1 MKKILFFILIIY
13 KIHAQGFSIARIHYS
28 GGGDWYSDPSSI
40 PNLINFVINNTN
52 IKMDNKEY
60 RLKLNDTKIFDH
72 TYIYI
77 TGHGNIRFNENEILN
92 LRKFLL
98 NGGFLHADDNYGMNK
113 SFRRE
118 MKKVFP
124 EKEWIEL
131 PKDHKIYNTYFNF
144 PNGLPKIHEHDGKK
158 AQGFGL
164 FENNTLIAFYSY
176 ESDLG
181 DGWEDQEVH
190 NNPYEIRLNALRM
203 GTNIIWYSMVR

>member
-1 MKKILFFILIIY
+1 MKKILFFIFIIY

-60 RLKLNDTKIFDH
+60 RLKLDDPKIYDH
-72 TYIYI
+72 IYIYI

-98 NGGFLHADDNYGMNK
+98 NGGFLHADDNYGMNE

-118 MKKVFP
+118 MKRFFLK
-124 EKEWIEL
+124 K
-131 PKDHKIYNTYFNF
+131 
-144 PNGLPKIHEHDGKK
+144 NGLSYQKITTSIILTLTSQMDYQKSMNMMEKK
-158 AQGFGL
+158 L
-164 FENNTLIAFYSY
+164 K
-176 ESDLG
+176 
-181 DGWEDQEVH
+181 
-190 NNPYEIRLNALRM
+190 ALAYLR
-203 GTNIIWYSMVR
+203 TTH

>member
-1 MKKILFFILIIY
+1 M
-13 KIHAQGFSIARIHYS
+13 
-28 GGGDWYSDPSSI
+28 D
-40 PNLINFVINNTN
+40 NTN

-60 RLKLNDTKIFDH
+60 RLKLDDPKIFDH
-72 TYIYI
+72 TFIYM